1 MAEDETDLA
10 CRVVVALNILRRDM
24 AVLELAADLAARK
37 RAPLLALFVEDAN
50 LLNLSELPFAME
62 VGRLSAAE
70 RKLESP
76 RLQRTVR
83 SHTERIQRLLDHITR
98 RLRIETGFK
107 TVRGHFIPSVFEEIG
122 QVDILFL
129 SRKREAETPFRKHR
143 RRTSE
148 RPPVWVIFDGSPES
162 EQALR
167 LALDLAAPDPSALH
181 IALAAHPGEPFEALR
196 RHALGFCAGPSLPHF
211 FQAEPDDGLKLLRR
225 LRQTGC
231 RVLVAKRHDGEM
243 LRTLAEAAECP
254 VVLV

>member
-10 CRVVVALNILRRDM
+10 RRVVVALNILRRDM

-37 RAPLLALFVEDAN
+37 QAPLLALFVEDAN

-107 TVRGHFIPSVFEEIG
+107 TVRGHFMPAVFAEAG

-129 SRKREAETPFRKHR
+129 SHKSETETPGRKPSIGTTR
-143 RRTSE
+143 
-148 RPPVWVIFDGSPES
+148 RPPVWAIYDGSAES
-162 EQALR
+162 GEALR
-167 LALDLAAPDPSALH
+167 LALEIAQADATGLC
-181 IALAAHPGEPFEALR
+181 IALSAESEAQFEALR
-196 RHALGFCAGPSLPHF
+196 RQALGFCTGGAPPRF
-211 FQAEPDDGLKLLRR
+211 FQAEPSDGAKLLRR
-225 LRQTGC
+225 IRQTGC
-231 RVLVAKRHDGEM
+231 RLLVAKRHDGEL
-243 LRTLAEAAECP
+243 LRILAEAAECP